1 VVVLIQSNYAFVFLC
16 TKSSS
21 TYY

>member
-1 VVVLIQSNYAFVFLC
+1 VVVLIQSNYAFVFLY